1 MELMM
6 TASRLAA
13 KFAVRVISRPLFS
26 SMILLAVGIF
36 VAPTQAAAQQP
47 QSTPDG
53 RVIVIGESSVSVPPD
68 YARIMSGVTTRA
80 ETLKEAID
88 TNSKLMDAIIAA
100 LLNSGIAQKDV
111 QTSQFSAQ
119 PVFAPQE
126 PRAEP
131 KLSGFSVSNQVIVI
145 LRQIG
150 RVGEILDHMVTAG
163 ATDIGNIA
171 FLLSDPSKALDR
183 AREAAVSDARR
194 KAELYARASG
204 IGLGRITWITEDL
217 RYAPPNL
224 TEALLAPAARTAS
237 VPIVGGDDTLQVR
250 ITVGFEIVR

>member
-1 MELMM
+1 MEVVMA
-6 TASRLAA
+6 ASTLAA
-13 KFAVRVISRPLFS
+13 KPVVQVISRPLFS
-26 SMILLAVGIF
+26 GMILLAVGIF
-36 VAPTQAAAQQP
+36 VATTQAVAQQP
-47 QSTPDG
+47 QSTADG

-80 ETLKEAID
+80 GTLKEAID
-88 TNSKLMDAIIAA
+88 MNSKLMDAIIAA
-100 LLNSGIAQKDV
+100 LLNSGIAQNDV

-145 LRQIG
+145 IRQIR

-204 IGLGRITWITEDL
+204 ISLGRITWITEDL

-224 TEALLAPAARTAS
+224 TEALLAPAARMAS
-237 VPIVGGDDTLQVR
+237 VPIAGGDDTLQVR
-250 ITVGFEIVR
+250 ITVGFEISR

>member
-1 MELMM
+1 MA
-6 TASRLAA
+6 ASRLAA
-13 KFAVRVISRPLFS
+13 TFAVQAISRRLFS
-26 SMILLAVGIF
+26 SMIPLAVGVF
-36 VAPTQAAAQQP
+36 VATTQAAAQQP

-68 YARIMSGVTTRA
+68 YAQIMSGVTTRA
-80 ETLKEAID
+80 GTLKEAID
-88 TNSKLMDAIIAA
+88 TNSKSMDAIIAA
-100 LLNSGIAQKDV
+100 LLNSGIAQNDI

-145 LRQIG
+145 IRQIG

-171 FLLSDPSKALDR
+171 FLALR
-183 AREAAVSDARR
+183 PFKGTRSSPR
-194 KAELYARASG
+194 
-204 IGLGRITWITEDL
+204 GRSL
-217 RYAPPNL
+217 RCA
-224 TEALLAPAARTAS
+224 T
-237 VPIVGGDDTLQVR
+237 
-250 ITVGFEIVR
+250 